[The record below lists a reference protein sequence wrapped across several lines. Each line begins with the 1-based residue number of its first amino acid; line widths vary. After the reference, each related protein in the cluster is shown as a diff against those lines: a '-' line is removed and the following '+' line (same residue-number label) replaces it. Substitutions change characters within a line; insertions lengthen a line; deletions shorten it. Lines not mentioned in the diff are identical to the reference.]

1 MVTIIMAKPIPT
13 KEKGLAKWSTR
24 DLLITAI
31 ISIAFAVILL
41 GVAYLFI
48 LFIRPLGLLAQT
60 LGQGIWFIP
69 AIFMGYILRRPGA
82 VIVSQLMMRIILVPI
97 SPYGWMELVGA
108 FVVGVP
114 IELVFWATR
123 YRHYRLPVLMLTGI
137 AAGSLRTVV
146 AWVPYGLSELTSEFQ
161 ITVIVLTIVSGA
173 LAGWLAKLLA
183 DAIAKTGVLS
193 GYAVGQEHQ
202 EEV

>member
-1 MVTIIMAKPIPT
+1 MTKQIPT
-13 KEKGLAKWSTR
+13 GGKGLAKWSTR
-24 DLLITAI
+24 DLLITAV
-31 ISIAFAVILL
+31 ISIAFAVVLL

-48 LFIRPLGLLAQT
+48 LFIRPLGLLART

-82 VIVSQLMMRIILVPI
+82 VMLSQLMIRIILVPT
-97 SPYGWMELVGA
+97 SPYGWQELVGA

-123 YRHYRLPVLMLTGI
+123 YRNFRLPILMLSGI
-137 AAGSLRTVV
+137 AAGAVRTAA
-146 AWVPYGLSELTSEFQ
+146 AWVPYGLSELAPEFQ
-161 ITVIVLTIVSGA
+161 MVAVGLTIVSGA
-173 LAGWLAKLLA
+173 LAGLLAKLLA
-183 DAIAKTGVLS
+183 DSIVKTGVLS

-202 EEV
+202 EEI

>member
-1 MVTIIMAKPIPT
+1 MSKQIPT
-13 KEKGLAKWSTR
+13 GGKGLAKWSTR
-24 DLLITAI
+24 DLLITAV
-31 ISIAFAVILL
+31 ISIAFAVVLL

-82 VIVSQLMMRIILVPI
+82 VIVSQLMIRIMLVPV

-108 FVVGVP
+108 LVVGVP
-114 IELVFWATR
+114 IEIVFGATR
-123 YRHYRLPVLMLTGI
+123 YRNYRLPVLMLSGI
-137 AAGSLRTVV
+137 AAGAVRTAV
-146 AWVPYGLSELTSEFQ
+146 AWVPYGLSELAPEFQ
-161 ITVIVLTIVSGA
+161 MVVVGLTIVSGSM
-173 LAGWLAKLLA
+173 AGLVAKLLA
-183 DAIAKTGVLS
+183 DSIAKTGVLS

>member
-1 MVTIIMAKPIPT
+1 MAQIIST
-13 KEKGLAKWSTR
+13 KKKLLSKWTTR
-24 DLLITAI
+24 DLMITAV
-31 ISIAFAVILL
+31 ISIVFAIILL
-41 GVAYLFI
+41 FVSYMFI

-69 AIFMGYILRRPGA
+69 AIFMGDILRRPGA
-82 VIVSQLMMRIILVPI
+82 VVLSQLMIRIILVPI

-114 IELVFWATR
+114 IELVFYGTR
-123 YRHYRLPVLMLTGI
+123 YRNYSLFVLMLSGI
-137 AAGSLRTVV
+137 SAGLLRTTV
-146 AWVPYGLSELTSEFQ
+146 AWVPYGLNELSMEFQ
-161 ITVIVLTIVSGA
+161 IIVVVLTIISGVA
-173 LAGWLAKLLA
+173 AGWFAKVLA

-193 GYAVGQEHQ
+193 SYAIGHEYQ

>member
-1 MVTIIMAKPIPT
+1 MIKKTIPDRKN
-13 KEKGLAKWSTR
+13 ELAKWATR
-24 DLLITAI
+24 DLLITAV
-31 ISIAFAVILL
+31 ISVVFAVILL
-41 GVAYLFI
+41 GVSYLFI
-48 LFIRPLGLLAQT
+48 MFIRPLGLLAQT

-82 VIVSQLMMRIILVPI
+82 VMLSQLMIRIILVPI

-114 IELVFWATR
+114 IELVFRATR
-123 YRHYRLPVLMLTGI
+123 YRNYRLPVLMLAGI
-137 AAGSLRTVV
+137 AAGSLRTIA
-146 AWVPYGLSELTSEFQ
+146 AWVPYGLSELAPEFQ
-161 ITVIVLTIVSGA
+161 ITVVALTVISGVLAA
-173 LAGWLAKLLA
+173 LLAKLLA

-193 GYAVGQEHQ
+193 SYAVGQERQ

>member
-1 MVTIIMAKPIPT
+1 MTKQIPT
-13 KEKGLAKWSTR
+13 AEKGLAKWSTR
-24 DLLITAI
+24 DLLVTAV
-31 ISIAFAVILL
+31 ISFAFAVALL

-82 VIVSQLMMRIILVPI
+82 VLLSQLMIRIILVPI

-123 YRHYRLPVLMLTGI
+123 YRNYSLPVLMLSGI
-137 AAGSLRTVV
+137 AAGTVRTT
-146 AWVPYGLSELTSEFQ
+146 ATWVPYGLSELASGFQ
-161 ITVIVLTIVSGA
+161 ITVVGLTIVSGA
-173 LAGWLAKLLA
+173 LAGLLAKLLA

-193 GYAVGQEHQ
+193 SYAVGQELQ
-202 EEV
+202 KEV